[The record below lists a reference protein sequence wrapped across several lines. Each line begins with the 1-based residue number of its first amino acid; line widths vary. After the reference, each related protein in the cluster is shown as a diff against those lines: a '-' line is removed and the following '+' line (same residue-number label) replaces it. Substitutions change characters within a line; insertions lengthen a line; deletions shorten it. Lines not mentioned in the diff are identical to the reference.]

1 MASRSSVSRRTL
13 LKHAAAAAA
22 AGGATMIGAA
32 PLAAQA
38 GAQAAGDRGPNL
50 AGRKFRAVVST
61 GFGPNT
67 TKLVDNL
74 TLLPIGGR
82 QVVIQTEASQCCY
95 TMCARVLG
103 TQDPPDPLGPQAP
116 VIVNDPNEP
125 TIQGHGGVGR
135 VLAIGPDVK
144 RVAVGD
150 RVMVPVTAQCGQCY
164 QCLHGRADRCQFGL
178 GAKTQPIA
186 TMSNG
191 TKVVQAGN
199 IGGLADYMVA
209 FEEAVIPIFSNAP
222 SDELAMLHCVSGCGL
237 GMTMTLSPIEPGS
250 NVAVFGLGPV
260 GLSAVQGA
268 RIMGAAQ
275 IIAVDPVKVR
285 RDLAMK
291 LGATAVL
298 DPNVDKSWDLV
309 ARIKNMCKGTDR
321 IYSGGSYQAANRAGI
336 AANIG
341 PDYVIEAVGYDR
353 FKPKVEAGP
362 DPTGMEPLAQVW
374 QTTPTGGHLCTCGVG
389 HPTQA
394 KVSFPVGQW
403 TNGSKT
409 HHSSQYGGTSSMR
422 EMPRYVRLIER
433 GLFDAKSM
441 ITNRYSLDKIM
452 DAYEAVAY
460 RTTVTAMIVMA

>member
-1 MASRSSVSRRTL
+1 MASKPSVSRRAL

-38 GAQAAGDRGPNL
+38 GALAAGDRGPNV

-321 IYSGGSYQAANRAGI
+321 IYSAGRGLRPVQTEGRGRTRSDRHGAACAGV
-336 AANIG
+336 ADNADG
-341 PDYVIEAVGYDR
+341 RTPVHLR
-353 FKPKVEAGP
+353 RRPP
-362 DPTGMEPLAQVW
+362 DPGESLVPGGPVDQRQQDPPFQPVWRHQLDARDAAVRPAHRARALRCQVDDYEPIQPRQDHGRVR
-374 QTTPTGGHLCTCGVG
+374 GGRIPHDGDG
-389 HPTQA
+389 HDCD
-394 KVSFPVGQW
+394 GL
-403 TNGSKT
+403 
-409 HHSSQYGGTSSMR
+409 SQSRQS
-422 EMPRYVRLIER
+422 
-433 GLFDAKSM
+433 
-441 ITNRYSLDKIM
+441 
-452 DAYEAVAY
+452 
-460 RTTVTAMIVMA
+460 

>member
-1 MASRSSVSRRTL
+1 
-13 LKHAAAAAA
+13 
-22 AGGATMIGAA
+22 
-32 PLAAQA
+32 
-38 GAQAAGDRGPNL
+38 
-50 AGRKFRAVVST
+50 
-61 GFGPNT
+61 
-67 TKLVDNL
+67 
-74 TLLPIGGR
+74 
-82 QVVIQTEASQCCY
+82 
-95 TMCARVLG
+95 
-103 TQDPPDPLGPQAP
+103 
-116 VIVNDPNEP
+116 
-125 TIQGHGGVGR
+125 
-135 VLAIGPDVK
+135 
-144 RVAVGD
+144 
-150 RVMVPVTAQCGQCY
+150 MVPVTAQCGQCY

-298 DPNVDKSWDLV
+298 DPNVHKSWDLV
-309 ARIKNMCKGTDR
+309 AMIKNMCKGTDR

-409 HHSSQYGGTSSMR
+409 HHSSQYGGTNSMR

>member
-1 MASRSSVSRRTL
+1 MASRSSVSRRAL

-50 AGRKFRAVVST
+50 AGRQFRAVVST

-82 QVVIQTEASQCCY
+82 QVVSQTEASQCCY
-95 TMCARVLG
+95 TMCARRLG

-209 FEEAVIPIFSNAP
+209 FEEDVIPIFS
-222 SDELAMLHCVSGCGL
+222 
-237 GMTMTLSPIEPGS
+237 
-250 NVAVFGLGPV
+250 
-260 GLSAVQGA
+260 
-268 RIMGAAQ
+268 
-275 IIAVDPVKVR
+275 
-285 RDLAMK
+285 
-291 LGATAVL
+291 
-298 DPNVDKSWDLV
+298 
-309 ARIKNMCKGTDR
+309 
-321 IYSGGSYQAANRAGI
+321 
-336 AANIG
+336 
-341 PDYVIEAVGYDR
+341 
-353 FKPKVEAGP
+353 
-362 DPTGMEPLAQVW
+362 
-374 QTTPTGGHLCTCGVG
+374 
-389 HPTQA
+389 
-394 KVSFPVGQW
+394 
-403 TNGSKT
+403 
-409 HHSSQYGGTSSMR
+409 
-422 EMPRYVRLIER
+422 
-433 GLFDAKSM
+433 
-441 ITNRYSLDKIM
+441 
-452 DAYEAVAY
+452 
-460 RTTVTAMIVMA
+460 